1 MVHRCLAFAAFVM
14 LVCAPGHAQSTASGP
29 DVRGGWQAEMYA
41 LKTGE
46 RHPVKGMIFFTATDW
61 SVTFFVTPDGQA
73 PQRAAAEGGT
83 YTLDGTK
90 LVLRHLYNF
99 SNGGA
104 LPGLPASPM
113 RMAVQNRATA
123 PVEEVTVAV
132 DVERLT
138 LAFPSGNTMTF
149 RRSSRF

>member
-1 MVHRCLAFAAFVM
+1 MGYRWACVAMFLLLACL
-14 LVCAPGHAQSTASGP
+14 PGHAQSAPAGP
-29 DVRGGWQAEMYA
+29 DVRGGWLAELYA

-46 RHPVKGMIFFTATDW
+46 RHTVKGMIVFTASDW
-61 SVTFFVTPDGQA
+61 NVTFFVTPDGQA
-73 PQRAAAEGGT
+73 PQRASAEGGT

-104 LPGLPASPM
+104 LPGLPASPL
-113 RMAVQNRATA
+113 RMAVQTRATA

-138 LAFPSGNTMTF
+138 LSFPSGNTMTF

>member
-1 MVHRCLAFAAFVM
+1 
-14 LVCAPGHAQSTASGP
+14 
-29 DVRGGWQAEMYA
+29 MYT

-46 RHPVKGMIFFTATDW
+46 RHTVKGMIVFTASDW
-61 SVTFFVTPDGQA
+61 NMTFFVTPGGQA
-73 PQRAAAEGGT
+73 PQRAVAEGGT

-90 LVLRHLYNF
+90 LVVRQLYNF
-99 SNGGA
+99 SNGGE
-104 LPGLPASPM
+104 LPGLPVSPM

-138 LAFPSGNTMTF
+138 LAFPSGNTMMF

>member
-1 MVHRCLAFAAFVM
+1 MVYWWVSLAAFVM
-14 LVCAPGHAQSTASGP
+14 LACPPGHAQTGAAGP
-29 DVRGGWQAEMYA
+29 DIRGGWQAEMYA

-46 RHPVKGMIFFTATDW
+46 RHPVKGMIFFTAADW

-138 LAFPSGNTMTF
+138 LAFPSGNTMSF

>member
-1 MVHRCLAFAAFVM
+1 MGHRWASIAALVM
-14 LVCAPGHAQSTASGP
+14 LACPPGYAQTSAAGP
-29 DVRGGWQAEMYA
+29 DIRGGWQTEMYA

-99 SNGGA
+99 SNGAA

-113 RMAVQNRATA
+113 LMAIQNRATA
-123 PVEEVTVAV
+123 SLEEVTVAV

-138 LAFPSGNTMTF
+138 LSFPSGNTMSF

>member
-1 MVHRCLAFAAFVM
+1 MIYWWVSVAAFVV
-14 LVCAPGHAQSTASGP
+14 LACPPGFAQSGAAGL
-29 DVRGGWQAEMYA
+29 DIRGGWQAELYT

-46 RHPVKGMIFFTATDW
+46 RHVVKGLIVFTATEW

-73 PQRAAAEGGT
+73 PQRASAEGGT

-90 LVLRHLYNF
+90 LVLTHLYNF

-104 LPGLPASPM
+104 LPGLPANPM
-113 RMAVQNRATA
+113 RMTVQGSTA
-123 PVEEVTVAV
+123 PPLEPVTVSV
-132 DVERLT
+132 DVERLM
-138 LAFPSGNTMTF
+138 LAFPSGNTMSF